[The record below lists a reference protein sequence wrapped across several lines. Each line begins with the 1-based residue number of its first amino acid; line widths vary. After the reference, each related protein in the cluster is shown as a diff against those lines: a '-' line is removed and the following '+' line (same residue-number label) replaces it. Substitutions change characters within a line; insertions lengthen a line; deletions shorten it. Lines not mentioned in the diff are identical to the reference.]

1 MEVVVVDYIK
11 YIGIKTNNLKNIN
24 VKIEKNKI
32 TCITGPSGSGKSSL
46 AFDTIYQISQNEL
59 NQLYGYENFQNE
71 FSIQEY
77 RNIIPA
83 VALEQNNFNN
93 NPRST
98 IATYYGIDKLFNKM
112 VSFYNNVSFSQ
123 FSFNKLES
131 ACKKCKG
138 LGYEF
143 SPDIIK
149 ILDYDSKIKDIPF
162 INWRNS
168 EIDYYKQL
176 IEQYC
181 DEMNIC
187 IDEKF
192 RDLDNISKNNLL
204 CGISSQKYKIN
215 YKQSGRKRVKTDFYK
230 GPIIRMKEKINKND
244 LENRDIAFIRKE
256 KCSTCNG
263 YRFSNKILKYKLFNK
278 NLGEI
283 YTMELDSLKKWI
295 LKYKNIWEKDLY
307 CKGSIDII
315 LNFIDKLVYLKLG
328 YLNLNRSINSLSGGE
343 LQRLRLSKI
352 LNTQFN
358 NILYVFDE
366 PSASLH
372 PSEYSSIAESM
383 LSVIQKE
390 NTIVFI
396 DHNVYFFDI
405 SDNIIALGPV
415 AGKEGGFL
423 IDSMNYINNS
433 VKSIKYKFF
442 QAASYINIENEGY
455 NNIKNLSVSIP
466 INTLVGIC
474 GVSGTGK
481 SSFVK
486 GILPQY
492 MEKLIYTSQKPIS
505 GNAYSVVATYIDVMA
520 SIRTLFAKGNNVDE
534 SMFSFYANSKGACST
549 CNGKGHIM
557 YQSKFDDAFSYK
569 CPECEGKRFSSGALQ
584 YTFNNLNIYE
594 MLNKTVDELIE
605 VFKEIQGNIIDT
617 LITMKR
623 LGLGYIN
630 LLQGVQS
637 LSGGESQRLKLV
649 KALRS
654 RNKNRC
660 IVLDEPFKG
669 LSSND
674 ICNIVKFLYE
684 IVEEGCT
691 VIIVE
696 HNAFALSHCS
706 YIIEFGPES
715 GIYGG
720 KLIYSGSKEGIK
732 NCSKSKTKDF
742 LIW

>member
-1 MEVVVVDYIK
+1 MDYIK
-11 YIGIKTNNLKNIN
+11 YIGIKTNNLKNID

-59 NQLYGYENFQNE
+59 NQLYGYENFQNA

-77 RNIIPA
+77 KNIIPA

-98 IATYYGIDKLFNKM
+98 IATYYGINKFFNKM
-112 VSFYNNVSFSQ
+112 ISFYNDIPFQQ
-123 FSFNKLES
+123 FSFNKS
-131 ACKKCKG
+131 KFACKKCKG

-143 SPDIIK
+143 SPDLIK
-149 ILDYDSKIKDIPF
+149 ILDYDCKIKDIPF

-168 EIDYYKQL
+168 TIDYYKQL
-176 IEQYC
+176 IKQYC

-187 IDEKF
+187 INKKF
-192 RDLDNISKNNLL
+192 RDLDNISKNDLL
-204 CGISSQKYKIN
+204 YGISSHKYKIN
-215 YKQSGRKRVKTDFYK
+215 YKKSGRKRVKTDFYK
-230 GPIIRMKEKINKND
+230 GPIVKMKEKINKND
-244 LENRDIAFIRKE
+244 LENRDIIFIKKE
-256 KCSTCNG
+256 RCSLCNG
-263 YRFSNKILKYKLFNK
+263 HRFSNKILKYKLFNK

-283 YTMELDSLKKWI
+283 YSMELYELKKWI
-295 LKYKNIWEKDLY
+295 LNYKNIWKKIFY
-307 CKGSIDII
+307 CKVSIDIV
-315 LNFIDKLVYLKLG
+315 LNFIDKLLYLKLG

-358 NILYVFDE
+358 NILYIFDE
-366 PSASLH
+366 PSSSLH
-372 PSEYSSIAESM
+372 PSEYSSIAKSM
-383 LSVIQKE
+383 MSIVQKE
-390 NTIVFI
+390 NTILFI
-396 DHNVYFFDI
+396 DHNPYFLDI
-405 SDNIIALGPV
+405 SDNIIVLGPV
-415 AGKEGGFL
+415 AGKKGGFL
-423 IDSMNYINNS
+423 MDPTNYINNS
-433 VKSIKYKFF
+433 VNSVKYKFF
-442 QAASYINIENEGY
+442 QATSYINIENEGY

-466 INTLVGIC
+466 INTLIGIC
-474 GVSGTGK
+474 GISGSGK

-492 MEKLIYTSQKPIS
+492 IQNLIYTSQKPIN
-505 GNAYSVVATYIDVMA
+505 GNAYSVVATYVDLMT
-520 SIRTLFAKGNNVDE
+520 SIRILFAKENNVDE
-534 SMFSFYANSKGACST
+534 SMFSFYANSKGACKT
-549 CNGKGHIM
+549 CNGKGYIT
-557 YQSKFDDAFSYK
+557 YQSKFYDTFSYK
-569 CPECEGKRFSSGALQ
+569 CPECEGKRFSSRVLE

-594 MLNKTVDELIE
+594 LLNKTVDELIE
-605 VFKEIQGNIIDT
+605 VFAQMHVNIINT

-630 LLQGVQS
+630 LLQSIQS

-654 RNKNRC
+654 RNKNRF

-674 ICNIVKFLYE
+674 ICNILKFLYE
-684 IVEEGCT
+684 MVEEGCT
-691 VIIVE
+691 IIIVE

-706 YIIEFGPES
+706 YIIEFGPGS

-720 KLIYSGSKEGIK
+720 KLIYSGNKNDIK
-732 NCSKSKTKDF
+732 NCRESKTKDF
-742 LIW
+742 LIL